1 MEVTMKFALVL
12 LACISV
18 TASAAPSPSPD
29 RWFVAQGSPTP
40 GPQPAL
46 AAVPTER
53 GWTDEGGKPLPADYT
68 YGMRTKAASA
78 STIKWRRPVIA
89 ACGGKWWLLVA
100 KSVDERANTIEVGRD
115 GNYVCPDNVAITNVR
130 VIVEYKTP

>member
-1 MEVTMKFALVL
+1 MKLALLFL
-12 LACISV
+12 LV
-18 TASAAPSPSPD
+18 PLTAAAAPPD
-29 RWFVAQGSPTP
+29 RWFVSQGSATT

-53 GWTDEGGKPLPADYT
+53 GWTDEGGKQLPADFS
-68 YGMRTKAASA
+68 YGMRTQPASA

-89 ACGGKWWLLVA
+89 ACSGKWWLLVA

-115 GNYVCPDNVAITNVR
+115 GNNVCPDNVAIASVR
-130 VIVEYKTP
+130 VIVEYKAP

>member
-1 MEVTMKFALVL
+1 MKLALALL
-12 LACISV
+12 LAPVI
-18 TASAAPSPSPD
+18 ASSAPTTD
-29 RWFVAQGSPTP
+29 RWFVSQGSATT

-53 GWTDEGGKPLPADYT
+53 GWTDEAGKQLPTDFS
-68 YGMRTKAASA
+68 YGIRTQPASA

-89 ACGGKWWLLVA
+89 ACSGKWWLLVA

-115 GNYVCPDNVAITNVR
+115 GNNVCPDNVAIANVR